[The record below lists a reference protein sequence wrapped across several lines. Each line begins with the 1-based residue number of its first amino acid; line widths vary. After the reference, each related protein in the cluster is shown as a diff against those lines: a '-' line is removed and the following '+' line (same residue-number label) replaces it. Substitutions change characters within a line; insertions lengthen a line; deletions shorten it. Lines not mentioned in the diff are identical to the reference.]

1 MTTLD
6 AHAPQKKKV
15 LRANQKPYVTKRMRK
30 AIMLR
35 SQLENKFFSEGTNM
49 YWNALKKQSNYC
61 TRLYKRE
68 RKKYYSNLDIK
79 NITDNKK
86 FWKTVKPLFGDKGG
100 MGEKI
105 VLVEND
111 KIISDDKEV
120 AETFNTFFKNAVTS
134 LGIGENKL
142 LLNHNSC
149 SQGNEGS
156 VDKIIQMFETHPSI
170 ILIKKHVKVE
180 SEFSFTTTTPENIK
194 EEILKLNTKKAS
206 TNIPTKQFKQACDVI
221 CEPLSKIWN
230 EEVIGNRIYPG
241 KLKLADISPIF
252 KSLENTLVKNYRPVS
267 VLPIVSKIFERIM
280 DKQTDAYMDSK
291 LSKYVCGYRKGYSC
305 QYALLAMIEVEKV
318 L

>member
-1 MTTLD
+1 MEPKIVTYRDYSKYTPREFERDLGSNLQNEVTGTYESFHNVFMTTLD

-35 SQLENKFFSEGTNM
+35 SQLENKFFSEGTDM
-49 YWNALKKQSNYC
+49 YWNALKKQRNYC

-149 SQGNEGS
+149 SQGNEGT
-156 VDKIIQMFETHPSI
+156 V
-170 ILIKKHVKVE
+170 V
-180 SEFSFTTTTPENIK
+180 
-194 EEILKLNTKKAS
+194 
-206 TNIPTKQFKQACDVI
+206 
-221 CEPLSKIWN
+221 
-230 EEVIGNRIYPG
+230 
-241 KLKLADISPIF
+241 
-252 KSLENTLVKNYRPVS
+252 
-267 VLPIVSKIFERIM
+267 
-280 DKQTDAYMDSK
+280 
-291 LSKYVCGYRKGYSC
+291 
-305 QYALLAMIEVEKV
+305 
-318 L
+318 